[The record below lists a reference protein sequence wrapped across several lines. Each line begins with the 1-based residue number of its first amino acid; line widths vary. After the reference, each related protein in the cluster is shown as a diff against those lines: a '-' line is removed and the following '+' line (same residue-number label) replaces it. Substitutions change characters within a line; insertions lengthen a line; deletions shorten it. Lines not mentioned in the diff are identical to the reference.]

1 LVKERLV
8 KMDASADFPE
18 FASLIQASI
27 RAATARGCDQER
39 VGSFLATFNREDNN
53 PYLNYAIPDDGAA
66 PSRAEID
73 ALAAAYR
80 MRDRRPRLEYI
91 PLVAPAVEP
100 ALLRAGFSVEQRTPL
115 MTCTA
120 ALAVQHVVVEG
131 IEFVVPAS
139 EDDYRAAASVQW
151 EAYEE
156 RGDVPQRAVD
166 ALRRAVDAGGVV
178 ILARDPAAGQPAGA
192 GLCTAPTNGL
202 SELASVG
209 VRASFR
215 HRGIA
220 GAMTGFLA
228 ERAFA
233 SGVTCVFLMA
243 HGEPEAR
250 IYTRAGFKCRSEVL
264 HISHT

>member
-1 LVKERLV
+1 V
-8 KMDASADFPE
+8 DASADFPE
-18 FASLIQASI
+18 FASRVQASI
-27 RAATARGCDQER
+27 RAAAVRGRDQER
-39 VGSFLATFNREDNN
+39 VGPFLATFNREDDN

-66 PSRAEID
+66 PSLAEID
-73 ALAAAYR
+73 ALVAAYR

-100 ALLRAGFSVEQRTPL
+100 ALLRAGFSVERRTPL

-120 ALAVQHVVVEG
+120 ASAVRHVVVEG
-131 IEFVVPAS
+131 VELVVPAS

-166 ALRRAVDAGGVV
+166 ALRRTVEAGGVV
-178 ILARDPAAGQPAGA
+178 ILARDLAVGQPAGA
-192 GLCTAPTNGL
+192 GLCTAPEDGL
-202 SELASVG
+202 TELTSVG
-209 VRASFR
+209 VRAPFR
-215 HRGIA
+215 RRGIA
-220 GAMTGFLA
+220 GAMTGWLT

-233 SGVTCVFLMA
+233 SGVSCVFLMA
-243 HGEPEAR
+243 HAEPEAR
-250 IYTRAGFKCRSEVL
+250 IYARAGFRRRSEVL